1 MSTRSVVAFRNNS
14 RLDTVETKVYRHHDG
29 GPASMIPKLL
39 DFRHVLEELEFER
52 GVQYLAAQF
61 IWYDKTKILRKLASA
76 VSHEDDGHDFTG
88 NTQHDLDPLAIGN
101 SRKAVY
107 HKHGVI
113 PKGVA
118 TPDAAYKYLVEIS
131 HDPWMV
137 KVIDVNGDGP
147 TKRDTIRLDDDYDL
161 DLEATY
167 SREQQPN

>member
-1 MSTRSVVAFRNNS
+1 MSTSSVVAFRNNS
-14 RLDTVETKVYRHHDG
+14 RLDAVETKVYRHHDG
-29 GPASMIPKLL
+29 NPANMIPKLL

-76 VSHEDDGHDFTG
+76 DLHEGGEPTFTG
-88 NTQHDLDPLAIGN
+88 DTKHDLDPLAVGN
-101 SRKAVY
+101 YRKAVY
-107 HKHGVI
+107 NEHGVI

-137 KVIDVNGDGP
+137 KVIEVNGDGP
-147 TKRDTIRLDDDYDL
+147 TKRDTIRLDDGYDL

-167 SREQQPN
+167 SREQRPN